1 MTRRPVQILPEQ
13 IANKIAAGEVVQ
25 RPESVVKELLENA
38 LDAGSTRITVVIK
51 DGGTKL
57 VQVTDDGIGMD
68 EADALASFL
77 RHATSK
83 IVTYEELEEIRTFG
97 FRGEALASIAAVAQV
112 IMKTRRAEDDAATV
126 VRIDGDSPPR
136 VTREGRE
143 PGTTVIVQ
151 NLFFNVPARR
161 KFLKSQTTEFRH
173 VYDAVHRV
181 AISYPEIGLEF
192 ISDTDQ
198 IFNLAPAP
206 LPQRLLEVF
215 GERRLESLIPVEE
228 TSDFLTVRGYIGKP
242 TFGQKSRSSQYLF
255 LNRRY
260 IVSRNINHAVF
271 SAYENLLVKGT
282 FPFFLLYLDVDPRRV
297 DVNVHP
303 SKMEVKFEDEQGIY
317 HFIASLVRKSLASS
331 DFVPSLS
338 IRQESGVGGETGLQ
352 FTGRQHAWP
361 RGGNMNPAWDLP
373 RREMVDS
380 HTGEILP
387 AGHSG
392 GTGLAAHLLGNISE
406 RFAAAGPTDAAAA
419 GASPASVPG
428 TGPVWQVHSKY
439 ILTPV
444 QNGLMI
450 VDQHVAH
457 ERVLYERALRRFTSG
472 MTAAQQLLFPRTVQ
486 FLPSDYSLVE
496 ELLKELQQL
505 GFDIK
510 LFGKNTVIVEGV
522 PPDVRVGDEEKIL
535 EEILTLYKEYRRDSP
550 TAVRDNLAKS
560 FSCRSAVKAGDP
572 LNDAEMRSLL
582 AQLFATTMPYV
593 CPHGRPVVLRISI
606 DELDK
611 RFGRT

>member
-1 MTRRPVQILPEQ
+1 VTRRPVQILPEQ

-38 LDAGSTRITVVIK
+38 LDAGSTRITVVTK
-51 DGGTKL
+51 EGGTTL

-83 IVTYEELEEIRTFG
+83 IVTYEDLEEIRTFG

-112 IMKTRRAEDDAATV
+112 TMKTRRAEDDAATV
-126 VRIDGDSPPR
+126 VRIDGGGPPR
-136 VTREGRE
+136 VTREARE

-161 KFLKSQTTEFRH
+161 KFLKNPTTEFRH

-181 AISYPEIGLEF
+181 AISYPDIGLEF
-192 ISDTDQ
+192 ISDADQ
-198 IFNLAPAP
+198 IFNLSPAP
-206 LPQRLLEVF
+206 LLQRLLDVF

-228 TSDFLTVRGYIGKP
+228 TSDLLTVRGYIGKP
-242 TFGQKSRSSQYLF
+242 TFGQKSRSHQYLF

-260 IVSRNINHAVF
+260 IVSRNVNHAVF
-271 SAYENLLVKGT
+271 SAYENLLLKGT

-317 HFIASLVRKSLASS
+317 HFIASLARKSLASS

-338 IRQESGVGGETGLQ
+338 IRPESGAGGETGLQ

-361 RGGNMNPAWDLP
+361 GGNATDPAWNFP
-373 RREMVDS
+373 RREMVDAR
-380 HTGEILP
+380 TGEILP
-387 AGHSG
+387 ASPPG
-392 GTGLAAHLLGNISE
+392 GAALAAQLLGNFSE
-406 RFAAAGPTDAAAA
+406 RSAAAGPADSADDTPPA
-419 GASPASVPG
+419 GVPG
-428 TGPVWQVHSKY
+428 SGPVWQVHGKY

-450 VDQHVAH
+450 IDQHVAH
-457 ERVLYERALRRFTSG
+457 ERVLYEKALRRFTSG
-472 MTAAQQLLFPRTVQ
+472 MTSTQQLLFPRTVQ
-486 FLPSDYSLVE
+486 FLPPEYALVV
-496 ELLKELQQL
+496 ELLEALQQL

-560 FSCRSAVKAGDP
+560 FSCKSAVKAGDP
-572 LNDAEMRSLL
+572 LNDTEMRSLL